1 MDNKLKIILYLANK
15 GETFT
20 LLDLSKSI
28 NIPYA
33 SLHRTV
39 AKMQDTTEIE
49 SKGKSKLIKIKW
61 NEITKAY
68 LTIASYEEKL
78 EFIKKHHIIK
88 RIEEKSKDIT
98 LIFGSYAKETQ
109 NKTSDVDL
117 MIINKTGE
125 KTVSFSDLEMLY
137 DIKINPMFFTEK
149 EFIDMLKDKEE
160 NVGKQALKAHIL
172 LSGFSDFWRLV
183 ENGIYKRK
191 I

>member
-1 MDNKLKIILYLANK
+1 MDNKQKIILYLAKK

-20 LLDLSKSI
+20 LLDLSKST

-49 SKGKSKLIKIKW
+49 TKGKSKLIKIKW

-68 LTIASYEEKL
+68 LTIASYEEKQ
-78 EFIKKHHIIK
+78 EFIKKYHIIK
-88 RIEEKSKDIT
+88 RIEEKSKNIT

-109 NKTSDVDL
+109 DKTSDVDV

-125 KTVSFSDLEMLY
+125 KTVSFSDLVMLY

-149 EFIDMLKDKEE
+149 EFIDVLKDKEE
-160 NVGKQALKAHIL
+160 NVGKQAVKNHVL
-172 LSGFSDFWRLV
+172 LSGYSDFWRLV